1 MDKDRNKKFDA
12 LVKRHR
18 DLIWH
23 VCADY
28 SLSAAWEVQ
37 DAVQEVLC
45 VLWRDFETFSGRSS
59 ERTWVYR
66 VASNTMISLKRRQ
79 NNVPQAVL
87 EEVADGL
94 RVEDD
99 ENYRFLLQA
108 IENLDDV
115 DGQIV
120 RAHLDGFQNQEI
132 AAITGLTIDGL
143 NRTMEVDSL
152 RLGLELDDTG
162 NKTYFGGYGVSVH
175 LFPFRTEKLSLTSPM
190 ILHLFVEK

>member
-1 MDKDRNKKFDA
+1 MRLIEKMDKDRNKKFDA

-87 EEVADGL
+87 EEVAEDYDLSFG
-94 RVEDD
+94 RVSSSRQ
-99 ENYRFLLQA
+99 NKRA
-108 IENLDDV
+108 CSALD
-115 DGQIV
+115 
-120 RAHLDGFQNQEI
+120 
-132 AAITGLTIDGL
+132 
-143 NRTMEVDSL
+143 
-152 RLGLELDDTG
+152 
-162 NKTYFGGYGVSVH
+162 
-175 LFPFRTEKLSLTSPM
+175 FRNGDRPQ
-190 ILHLFVEK
+190 V

>member
-1 MDKDRNKKFDA
+1 MP
-12 LVKRHR
+12 
-18 DLIWH
+18 
-23 VCADY
+23 Y
-28 SLSAAWEVQ
+28 S
-37 DAVQEVLC
+37 

-120 RAHLDGFQNQEI
+120 RAHLDGFQNLEI
-132 AAITGLTIDGL
+132 AAITGLSLATIGRRL
-143 NRTMEVDSL
+143 AAARERLREEYEKNR
-152 RLGLELDDTG
+152 
-162 NKTYFGGYGVSVH
+162 
-175 LFPFRTEKLSLTSPM
+175 
-190 ILHLFVEK
+190 

>member
-1 MDKDRNKKFDA
+1 MRLIEKMDKDRNKKFDA

-94 RVEDD
+94 RAEED

-132 AAITGLTIDGL
+132 AAITGLSLATIGRRL
-143 NRTMEVDSL
+143 SAARERLREEYEKNR
-152 RLGLELDDTG
+152 
-162 NKTYFGGYGVSVH
+162 
-175 LFPFRTEKLSLTSPM
+175 
-190 ILHLFVEK
+190 

>member
-1 MDKDRNKKFDA
+1 MRLIEKMDKDRNKKFDA

-87 EEVADGL
+87 EEMADDL

-132 AAITGLTIDGL
+132 AAITGLSLATIG
-143 NRTMEVDSL
+143 R
-152 RLGLELDDTG
+152 RLLPGSVFARNMKKTG
-162 NKTYFGGYGVSVH
+162 NIQICITISKYNGRDAGRH
-175 LFPFRTEKLSLTSPM
+175 RRTTGAL
-190 ILHLFVEK
+190 